1 MYKLILY
8 TNVIPYTT
16 VNLFECKLQIYLQLI
31 YVGYDF
37 FFSPVLCS
45 GVTYAKVESACA

>member
-16 VNLFECKLQIYLQLI
+16 VNLFECKLKIYYQLI

-37 FFSPVLCS
+37 LSPVLCS
-45 GVTYAKVESACA
+45 GYLH

>member
-8 TNVIPYTT
+8 TDVIPYTT
-16 VNLFECKLQIYLQLI
+16 VNLFECKLKIYYKLI

-37 FFSPVLCS
+37 LEYFKV
-45 GVTYAKVESACA
+45 VTYTKVESVCA